1 MMRSVNISFEQLKQ
15 QVTQLPPAEQLKL
28 VTQICEELNAMTFV
42 PKKIAAKDEA
52 LLRQKE
58 ADELLA
64 MCDAA
69 AEMWEGEFDAAEDI
83 CQMRRERDEPIWAS
97 KSWKRVWR

>member
-1 MMRSVNISFEQLKQ
+1 MMPVKINFEQLKQ

-28 VTQICEELNAMTFV
+28 VTHICEELNAITFS
-42 PKKIAAKDEA
+42 PKALVAKDEA
-52 LLRQKE
+52 SLRQKQ

-69 AEMWEGEFDAAEDI
+69 AEIWEGEFDSAEDI
-83 CQMRRERDEPIWAS
+83 RQMRRERDEQIWAS
-97 KSWKRVWR
+97 KS

>member
-1 MMRSVNISFEQLKQ
+1 MMPVKINFEQLKQ

-28 VTQICEELNAMTFV
+28 VTHICEELNAMTFS
-42 PKKIAAKDEA
+42 PKQIVAKDEA

-69 AEMWEGEFDAAEDI
+69 AEMWEGELDAVDDI
-83 CQMRRERDEPIWAS
+83 RQMRQERDEQIWAS
-97 KSWKRVWR
+97 KS